1 MGTIKQGILG
11 GFSGKVGTVVGA
23 SWKGKAYMRGMP
35 QHYTTQA
42 TWGTL
47 FCQRALSA
55 IIEVL
60 RPIASTVRLTFGD
73 YDHGMSTFNKA
84 VKINYPGAIENHD
97 GEPVVIYKKLQLS
110 KGFLQCF
117 DMFVIDDPGED
128 GNWYVGAI
136 QYNNAQVEFPGFIF
150 ILYDKN
156 SDTWFTHVH
165 DQPFTSGQSVEM
177 QGFPIDENK
186 DLLGWAFVYD
196 KALGQV
202 SNACLDFHS
211 MRINEEDD

>member
-60 RPIASTVRLTFGD
+60 RPIASTLRLTFGD

-117 DMFVIDDPGED
+117 DMFTVVDVSED
-128 GNWYVGAI
+128 GEWDVGVI
-136 QYNNAQVEFPGFIF
+136 QYDNSHVEFPGFIL
-150 ILYDKN
+150 ILYNPEDN
-156 SDTWFTHVH
+156 SWFSHVH
-165 DQPFTSGQSVEM
+165 DQPITSGTSVEI
-177 QGFPIDENK
+177 QGFPLKGDME
-186 DLLGWAFVYD
+186 LLGWAFVYD
-196 KALGQV
+196 KSLGQV

-211 MRINEEDD
+211 MHINEEDD

>member
-1 MGTIKQGILG
+1 MGKIKQGILG
-11 GFSGKVGTVVGA
+11 GFNGKVGTVVGA
-23 SWKGKAYMRGMP
+23 SWKGIAYMRGMP

-60 RPIASTVRLTFGD
+60 RPIASTLRLTFGD

-84 VKINYPGAIENHD
+84 VKINYPGAIENHG

-117 DMFVIDDPGED
+117 DMFAIDDPAENGH
-128 GNWYVGAI
+128 WFVAAI
-136 QYNNAQVEFPGFIF
+136 QYDNSEVDFPGFII
-150 ILYDKN
+150 ILYNPEDN
-156 SDTWFTHVH
+156 SWFTYVH
-165 DQPFTSGQSVEM
+165 DQPFTSGTSLEV
-177 QGFPIDENK
+177 QGIPLKGDME
-186 DLLGWAFVYD
+186 LLGWAFVYD

-211 MRINEEDD
+211 MHINEDDE

>member
-60 RPIASTVRLTFGD
+60 RPIASTLRLTFGD

-84 VKINYPGAIENHD
+84 VKINYPGAIENHG

-117 DMFVIDDPGED
+117 DMFNIVDVSENGEWD
-128 GNWYVGAI
+128 VGVI
-136 QYNNAQVEFPGFIF
+136 QYDNSHVEYPGFIF
-150 ILYDKN
+150 ILYNPEDN
-156 SDTWFTHVH
+156 SWFTYVH
-165 DQPFTSGQSVEM
+165 DQPITSGTSVEVH
-177 QGFPIDENK
+177 GFPLKGDME
-186 DLLGWAFVYD
+186 LLGWAFVYD

-211 MRINEEDD
+211 MHINEEDE

>member
-60 RPIASTVRLTFGD
+60 RPIASTLRLTFGD

-84 VKINYPGAIENHD
+84 VKINYPGAIENHG

-117 DMFVIDDPGED
+117 DMFYIDDPGEN
-128 GNWYVGAI
+128 GNWYAGAI
-136 QYNNAQVEFPGFIF
+136 QYDNSQIEFPGFIF
-150 ILYDKN
+150 ILYNPEDN
-156 SDTWFTHVH
+156 TWFTYVH
-165 DQPFTSGQSVEM
+165 DKPITSGTSVEVR
-177 QGFPIDENK
+177 GFPLKGDME
-186 DLLGWAFVYD
+186 LLGWAFVYD

-211 MRINEEDD
+211 MHINEDDD